1 MAASTTTRRVP
12 WLGLLAAGMLLVFAY
27 MCFFYAPE
35 DSIQGAVQRL
45 FYPHVASAWVAGLAF
60 FMVFVSS
67 VAYLAT
73 RDLKWDAFAA
83 ASAEVGLLFTS
94 GTLVLGMLW
103 GKASW
108 GVYWAWDPRLTSVL
122 VLWLLYLAYQALRS
136 YVVEATRRARYS
148 SVLGIVAFVDVPII
162 YFSIKWW
169 RTQHPSYVIQ
179 PGMKAAMPTE
189 MLQTLMFGV
198 TTFTVLYIYFAS
210 QRLRIQRLQ
219 QKVSNGGSR

>member
-1 MAASTTTRRVP
+1 MASQPTQRHVP
-12 WLGLLAAGMLLVFAY
+12 WLGALSALMLIVFLT

-35 DSIQGAVQRL
+35 DSIQGQVQRL

-60 FMVFVSS
+60 FTVFVASIG
-67 VAYLAT
+67 YLVT
-73 RDLKWDAFAA
+73 RDLKWDGIAA

-94 GTLVLGMLW
+94 GTLILGMLW

-108 GVYWAWDPRLTSVL
+108 GTYWAWDPRLTSVL
-122 VLWLLYLAYQALRS
+122 VLWLLYLAYLALRT
-136 YVVEATRRARYS
+136 YVSEPAKRARFS

-179 PGMKAAMPTE
+179 PGMKPAMPAE
-189 MLQTLMFGV
+189 MLQTLLFGV
-198 TTFTVLYIYFAS
+198 ATFTVLYIYLAS
-210 QRLRIQRLQ
+210 QRLRLLRYQAQEVAR
-219 QKVSNGGSR
+219 